1 MIEDIAADGNDAA
14 EVLITFFFNCVSNLT
29 NSEPLGNS
37 ISDLVLKCSNFKN
50 HFNILTLRKVCSNNS
65 KLSFSFTKIK
75 REKMLRKILKLGT
88 SKRCQDTDFQTKTI
102 NKNVDIY
109 YKHNIIVDE
118 RNFRDDYRQSS
129 INNI

>member
-88 SKRCQDTDFQTKTI
+88 SKRCQDTDIQTKTI
-102 NKNVDIY
+102 NKNVDVYFEVLSIFPSPLNLT
-109 YKHNIIVDE
+109 NITL
-118 RNFRDDYRQSS
+118 
-129 INNI
+129 

>member
-14 EVLITFFFNCVSNLT
+14 EVLITFFSNCVSNLT

-37 ISDLVLKCSNFKN
+37 ISDLFLKCSNFKN

-88 SKRCQDTDFQTKTI
+88 SKGCQDTDFQTKTI
-102 NKNVDIY
+102 TKNVDIY
-109 YKHNIIVDE
+109 FEVLSIFTSPLNFTNITL
-118 RNFRDDYRQSS
+118 
-129 INNI
+129 